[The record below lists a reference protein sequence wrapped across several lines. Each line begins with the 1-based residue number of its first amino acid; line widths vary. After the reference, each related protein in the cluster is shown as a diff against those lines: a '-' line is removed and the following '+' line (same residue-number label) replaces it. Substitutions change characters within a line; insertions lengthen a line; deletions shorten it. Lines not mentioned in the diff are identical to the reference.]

1 MMGDATDEEW
11 QRRLEKRRNFIE
23 RIKSGP
29 DYTRR
34 ADDSGQAA
42 PRTRTPDPTART
54 SKRQWEKETAEWRKG
69 LRQP

>member
-29 DYTRR
+29 EYTRR

-42 PRTRTPDPTART
+42 PRTPDPTERT
-54 SKRQWEKETAEWRKG
+54 SKRQWEQAMAEWRKG